1 MLYRVGALRLTA
13 WKATLMP
20 SAPVSHPPD
29 LSSEPLEDW
38 VFTGDIEDR
47 GAFTDVGQ
55 ACDKGELRVT
65 FLIRHADGRTRR
77 ICSNC
82 LCRKPIAVEVDG
94 APLDTVQRRSYAKD
108 LLARTQSRTCRDT
121 IRQVLHLTTDPALPE
136 ISAYFDRNLQL
147 SPRRAAT
154 LFPLLKRLRLSVDPS
169 IFDIQMRSIGHKEE
183 FAELGETEK
192 RSVWPA
198 LSATVKHRLAALGL
212 EPDTV

>member
-1 MLYRVGALRLTA
+1 MSLTPA
-13 WKATLMP
+13 
-20 SAPVSHPPD
+20 SHPPD
-29 LSSEPLEDW
+29 LSPEHCDEW
-38 VFTGDIEDR
+38 VFSGDIEDN
-47 GAFTDVGQ
+47 GAFTGICD

-65 FLIRHADGRTRR
+65 FLIRHGDGQTRR

-82 LCRKPIAVEVDG
+82 LCRKPVSVEVDG
-94 APLDTVQRRSYAKD
+94 ASLDATQRRSYAKD

-169 IFDIQMRSIGHKEE
+169 IFEVQMRSVGHKEE
-183 FAELGETEK
+183 FAELGDTEK

-198 LSATVKHRLAALGL
+198 LSATVKDRLASLGL
-212 EPDTV
+212 EPDPA

>member
-1 MLYRVGALRLTA
+1 MLYRAGAMRPTV
-13 WKATLMP
+13 WKAKLMR
-20 SAPVSHPPD
+20 SASVCYPRD
-29 LSSEPLEDW
+29 LSSETLREW
-38 VFTGDIEDR
+38 VFTGDIEDK
-47 GAFTDVGQ
+47 GAFTGVCQ
-55 ACDKGELRVT
+55 ACDKGRLRVT
-65 FLIRHADGRTRR
+65 FLIRHADGRTRH

-82 LCRKPIAVEVDG
+82 LCSKPVAVEVDG
-94 APLDTVQRRSYAKD
+94 APLDTAQRRSYAKD

-121 IRQVLHLTTDPALPE
+121 IRQVLHRTADPALPE

-154 LFPLLKRLRLSVDPS
+154 LFPLLKRLRLDVDPS
-169 IFDIQMRSIGHKEE
+169 IFDIQIRSTGHKEE

-212 EPDTV
+212 EPGSV